1 MWPGGNDIALRVEG
15 PEFDFGQESF
25 SIRFFSIFS
34 FSFRLV
40 FFLVITVLLCFVPI
54 IKTSN
59 F

>member
-15 PEFDFGQESF
+15 PEFDFGHNLFLFASF
-25 SIRFFSIFS
+25 LFF

-40 FFLVITVLLCFVPI
+40 FFLVIAVLLCFVPI
-54 IKTSN
+54 IKASN